1 MQRIC
6 VTFIQFSSVL
16 TSCTTLVQ
24 YHNQATGS
32 DTVHPSYPE
41 FTRVFVWVCVFVY
54 IFYISLLF
62 IFNSFFFFLIGIVAC
77 QCRKHEMWVQSL
89 GQEDPLEE
97 GMATHS
103 IRGSILTET
112 TYPGQAPS

>member
-62 IFNSFFFFLIGIVAC
+62 IYFQFFFFFFNWSTCLT
-77 QCRKHEMWVQSL
+77 M
-89 GQEDPLEE
+89 QE
-97 GMATHS
+97 T
-103 IRGSILTET
+103 
-112 TYPGQAPS
+112 